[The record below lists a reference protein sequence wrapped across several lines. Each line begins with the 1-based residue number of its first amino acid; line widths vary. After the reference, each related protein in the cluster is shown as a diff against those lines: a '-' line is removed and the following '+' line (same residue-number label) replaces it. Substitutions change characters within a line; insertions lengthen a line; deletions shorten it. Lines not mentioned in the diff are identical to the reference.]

1 MKWPEVALGKICS
14 FVNGGTP
21 SRKVPHYFEGDIP
34 WITGADVSDFCVTQ
48 PREYITQE
56 AIENSATHLLPK
68 GTVLLVTRTGVGKVA
83 IAPYDLCISQDLT
96 GVLPNTSIIDPA
108 YLGRFLYQKSPY
120 FKSLQRGATIQGITR
135 QVVSSL
141 TIPLPPLS
149 EQRRIVEV
157 LDQADALRKKRADA
171 DAKAER
177 ILSALF
183 YKMFGDP
190 ATNPK
195 GWDRGKLGD
204 VIVETQYGTSIR
216 ADTNSGGIAVLR
228 MNNIDSLGRV
238 DLQDLKYLTLDEK
251 EFQKYRLE
259 LGDILFN
266 RTNSRELVGK
276 TGLWQGQIEAVSASY
291 LIRVRVDRQRVL
303 PEYIWAYMNTPYIKQ
318 VLFEKA
324 RRAIGMA
331 NINAQ
336 ELRALPALIPD
347 FSAQQLFAKK
357 LASLN
362 GIVKRFS
369 NVREQI
375 DHLFQT
381 LLHRAFSGD
390 LTAQWREAHMK
401 ELLVEMEER
410 AKALG
415 NMERVPC

>member
-1 MKWPEVALGKICS
+1 
-14 FVNGGTP
+14 
-21 SRKVPHYFEGDIP
+21 
-34 WITGADVSDFCVTQ
+34 
-48 PREYITQE
+48 
-56 AIENSATHLLPK
+56 
-68 GTVLLVTRTGVGKVA
+68 
-83 IAPYDLCISQDLT
+83 
-96 GVLPNTSIIDPA
+96 
-108 YLGRFLYQKSPY
+108 
-120 FKSLQRGATIQGITR
+120 
-135 QVVSSL
+135 
-141 TIPLPPLS
+141 
-149 EQRRIVEV
+149 VEV